1 MYNMPKIVTMDDVFR
16 SFEYTR
22 KAGDGITLKL
32 KSNIK
37 TLGSPQNITTA
48 LKKNKQLSS
57 VEMEPNNDSDE
68 NVETTSQ
75 QDILQ
80 FLPDEVFASLDDESI
95 DIRSKIGK
103 NKSVSD
109 DRDSQHEAV
118 ENIKNEDYEDAL
130 ISLIAMSGDKQ
141 PSGMDIL

>member
-1 MYNMPKIVTMDDVFR
+1 M
-16 SFEYTR
+16 
-22 KAGDGITLKL
+22 KL
-32 KSNIK
+32 KSNVK

-57 VEMEPNNDSDE
+57 VEMEQNNDTDE

-80 FLPDEVFASLDDESI
+80 FLPDEVIASLDDESI

-103 NKSVSD
+103 EKSVSD
-109 DRDSQHEAV
+109 DRDSHIETV
-118 ENIKNEDYEDAL
+118 EHIKNEDYEEAL
-130 ISLIAMSGDKQ
+130 ISLIAMSGDKTTKWNGY
-141 PSGMDIL
+141 SVDEIREIFTDAKRIAKI